1 MLCPYIREIYSVS
14 TIHVLAE
21 DTKLKLGTD
30 LHLCWTST
38 CDGLESH
45 PWAVNNFHRLSTFM
59 ARRKFL
65 YCIGSKIV
73 PKVFLLISFIIF
85 WYFFCFKEVKWLII
99 NHLKIIN
106 VNFIYFWYWN
116 RLFCISYQ
124 VTILCMAFFYILYKW
139 KES

>member
-30 LHLCWTST
+30 LHLRWTST

-45 PWAVNNFHRLSTFM
+45 PWTVNNFHRLSTFM
-59 ARRKFL
+59 ARRIFL
-65 YCIGSKIV
+65 YCIASKIV
-73 PKVFLLISFIIF
+73 PKVFLLISFILF
-85 WYFFCFKEVKWLII
+85 WYFFCFKEVKWLIT
-99 NHLKIIN
+99 NYLKIIN
-106 VNFIYFWYWN
+106 VYLLLILKSS
-116 RLFCISYQ
+116 LFFSYQ
-124 VTILCMAFFYILYKW
+124 ITILCMAFFYILYKW